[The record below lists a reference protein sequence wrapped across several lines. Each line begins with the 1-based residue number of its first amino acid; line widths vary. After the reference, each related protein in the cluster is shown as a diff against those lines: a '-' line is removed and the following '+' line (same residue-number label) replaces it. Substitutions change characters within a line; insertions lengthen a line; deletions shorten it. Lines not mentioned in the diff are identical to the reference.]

1 MRLILLTITIQLLF
15 ASSSFLEGERN
26 ISDTSKSVFKYHQ
39 PSSLTAN
46 SINHYSVIHFLQYGL
61 LSLIRFIH
69 IQHVLIISIV
79 WEIFEL
85 FTYYEWGR
93 ESWLNKFCDIVFNIL
108 GFYSGRVIIRKYR

>member
-1 MRLILLTITIQLLF
+1 MRLFIFALALQSLF
-15 ASSSFLEGERN
+15 AFHVYPDTESSAKAESQNLF
-26 ISDTSKSVFKYHQ
+26 SYHK

-46 SINHYSVIHFLQYGL
+46 SINHYSVIHFIQYGL
-61 LSLIRFIH
+61 LSLVRFIH

-85 FTYYEWGR
+85 FTHYEWGR

-108 GFYSGRVIIRKYR
+108 GFYTGRALIRKYR